1 MLIDAVVRLLR
12 GVLGNETSA
21 LEDSFE
27 AGLLEHPHY
36 TRPPVFRGMAVP
48 EELVEGDHA
57 QVRRWRRKMSLART
71 LERRPDLLARVELDS
86 YDRELLAEI
95 LAEE

>member
-1 MLIDAVVRLLR
+1 
-12 GVLGNETSA
+12 
-21 LEDSFE
+21 
-27 AGLLEHPHY
+27 
-36 TRPPVFRGMAVP
+36 
-48 EELVEGDHA
+48 
-57 QVRRWRRKMSLART
+57 VRRWRRKMSLART